1 MKLKNGGMLLLT
13 AFIWGTAFVAQS
25 VGMDYLGP
33 FSFNGIR
40 CLIGAVALLP
50 CIWFLNRMNK
60 DTETDCS
67 EKEKSGKDLITGGVA
82 CGVLLFTAGSLQ
94 QAGIQY
100 TTAGKAGFITAFYI
114 VIVPLLG
121 IFLHK
126 KIKWK
131 VWMAVLLALVGL
143 YFLCITESFSIGKG
157 DILVFLCALVFSVH
171 ILVIDHF
178 SPKTDGVRMSCI
190 QFFVSGVI
198 CLVPTLLLEHPHLG
212 QLLAAWQPILYA
224 GVLSCGVAYTLQ
236 IIGQKGMNPTVASL
250 ILSLESV
257 MSVLAGILVL
267 REMPTAREVLG
278 CVLMFTAILLAQLP
292 TPGKKEPSS
301 PRSDG

>member
-67 EKEKSGKDLITGGVA
+67 EKEKSGKDLITGGIA

-114 VIVPLLG
+114 VIVPVLG

-178 SPKTDGVRMSCI
+178 SPKVDGVKMS
-190 QFFVSGVI
+190 
-198 CLVPTLLLEHPHLG
+198 
-212 QLLAAWQPILYA
+212 
-224 GVLSCGVAYTLQ
+224 
-236 IIGQKGMNPTVASL
+236 
-250 ILSLESV
+250 
-257 MSVLAGILVL
+257 
-267 REMPTAREVLG
+267 
-278 CVLMFTAILLAQLP
+278 
-292 TPGKKEPSS
+292 
-301 PRSDG
+301 

>member
-67 EKEKSGKDLITGGVA
+67 EKEKSGKDLITGGIA

-114 VIVPLLG
+114 VIVPVLG

-143 YFLCITESFSIGKG
+143 YFCVLRSLFLLEREIFWYFCVHLFFLCIF
-157 DILVFLCALVFSVH
+157 
-171 ILVIDHF
+171 
-178 SPKTDGVRMSCI
+178 
-190 QFFVSGVI
+190 
-198 CLVPTLLLEHPHLG
+198 
-212 QLLAAWQPILYA
+212 W
-224 GVLSCGVAYTLQ
+224 
-236 IIGQKGMNPTVASL
+236 
-250 ILSLESV
+250 
-257 MSVLAGILVL
+257 
-267 REMPTAREVLG
+267 
-278 CVLMFTAILLAQLP
+278 
-292 TPGKKEPSS
+292 
-301 PRSDG
+301 

>member
-25 VGMDYLGP
+25 VGMDHLGP

-60 DTETDCS
+60 DPETDGS

-82 CGVLLFTAGSLQ
+82 CGVLLFTASSLQ

-114 VIVPLLG
+114 VIVPVLG

-126 KIKWK
+126 KFNGRYGWRCYWHLSDYIFC
-131 VWMAVLLALVGL
+131 VLRSL
-143 YFLCITESFSIGKG
+143 F
-157 DILVFLCALVFSVH
+157 
-171 ILVIDHF
+171 
-178 SPKTDGVRMSCI
+178 
-190 QFFVSGVI
+190 
-198 CLVPTLLLEHPHLG
+198 LLEKEMFWYFCVHLFFPCIF
-212 QLLAAWQPILYA
+212 W
-224 GVLSCGVAYTLQ
+224 
-236 IIGQKGMNPTVASL
+236 
-250 ILSLESV
+250 
-257 MSVLAGILVL
+257 
-267 REMPTAREVLG
+267 
-278 CVLMFTAILLAQLP
+278 
-292 TPGKKEPSS
+292 
-301 PRSDG
+301 

>member
-67 EKEKSGKDLITGGVA
+67 EKEKSGKDLITGGIA

-114 VIVPLLG
+114 VIVPVLG

-126 KIKWK
+126 KSNGRYGWQCY
-131 VWMAVLLALVGL
+131 WHLSDCTFCVLRSLFLLEREIFWYFCVHL
-143 YFLCITESFSIGKG
+143 FFLCIF
-157 DILVFLCALVFSVH
+157 
-171 ILVIDHF
+171 
-178 SPKTDGVRMSCI
+178 
-190 QFFVSGVI
+190 
-198 CLVPTLLLEHPHLG
+198 
-212 QLLAAWQPILYA
+212 W
-224 GVLSCGVAYTLQ
+224 
-236 IIGQKGMNPTVASL
+236 
-250 ILSLESV
+250 
-257 MSVLAGILVL
+257 
-267 REMPTAREVLG
+267 
-278 CVLMFTAILLAQLP
+278 
-292 TPGKKEPSS
+292 
-301 PRSDG
+301 

>member
-25 VGMDYLGP
+25 VGMDHLGP

-60 DTETDCS
+60 DPETDGS

-82 CGVLLFTAGSLQ
+82 CGVLLFTASSLQ

-114 VIVPLLG
+114 VIVPVLG

-143 YFLCITESFSIGKG
+143 YFLCITESFSVGKG

-178 SPKTDGVRMSCI
+178 SPKVDGVKMSCI
-190 QFFVSGVI
+190 QFFVSG
-198 CLVPTLLLEHPHLG
+198 
-212 QLLAAWQPILYA
+212 
-224 GVLSCGVAYTLQ
+224 
-236 IIGQKGMNPTVASL
+236 
-250 ILSLESV
+250 ILSLPFMFVLETPRLVAVAAAWMPASVCRCIILRGCIYITDTWTEECESGG
-257 MSVLAGILVL
+257 SISDFKHGILLFSACGLDHTWRTFVIQ
-267 REMPTAREVLG
+267 RIVRMHTDVSGNYTGTASG
-278 CVLMFTAILLAQLP
+278 
-292 TPGKKEPSS
+292 
-301 PRSDG
+301 

>member
-67 EKEKSGKDLITGGVA
+67 EKEKSGKDLITGGIA

-114 VIVPLLG
+114 VIVPVLG

-126 KIKWK
+126 KIRWQCY
-131 VWMAVLLALVGL
+131 WHLSDCTFCVLRSLFLLEREIFWYFCVHL
-143 YFLCITESFSIGKG
+143 FFLCIF
-157 DILVFLCALVFSVH
+157 
-171 ILVIDHF
+171 
-178 SPKTDGVRMSCI
+178 
-190 QFFVSGVI
+190 
-198 CLVPTLLLEHPHLG
+198 
-212 QLLAAWQPILYA
+212 W
-224 GVLSCGVAYTLQ
+224 
-236 IIGQKGMNPTVASL
+236 
-250 ILSLESV
+250 
-257 MSVLAGILVL
+257 
-267 REMPTAREVLG
+267 
-278 CVLMFTAILLAQLP
+278 
-292 TPGKKEPSS
+292 
-301 PRSDG
+301 

>member
-67 EKEKSGKDLITGGVA
+67 EKEKSGKDLITGGIA

-114 VIVPLLG
+114 VIVPVLG

-178 SPKTDGVRMSCI
+178 SPKVDGVKMSCI
-190 QFFVSGVI
+190 QFFVSG
-198 CLVPTLLLEHPHLG
+198 
-212 QLLAAWQPILYA
+212 
-224 GVLSCGVAYTLQ
+224 
-236 IIGQKGMNPTVASL
+236 
-250 ILSLESV
+250 ILSLPFMFVLETPRLVAVAAAWIILWCCIYITDTWTEECESGG
-257 MSVLAGILVL
+257 SIADFKPGILFFGTCGLDHTWRTFVIQ
-267 REMPTAREVLG
+267 RIVRVYTDVSSNYTGTASG
-278 CVLMFTAILLAQLP
+278 
-292 TPGKKEPSS
+292 
-301 PRSDG
+301 

>member
-25 VGMDYLGP
+25 VGMDHLGP

-60 DTETDCS
+60 DPETDCS

-82 CGVLLFTAGSLQ
+82 CGVLLFTASSLQ

-114 VIVPLLG
+114 VIVPVLG

-126 KIKWK
+126 KFNGRYGWRCY
-131 VWMAVLLALVGL
+131 WHLSDCTFCVLRSLFLLEREIFWYFCVHL
-143 YFLCITESFSIGKG
+143 FFLCIF
-157 DILVFLCALVFSVH
+157 
-171 ILVIDHF
+171 
-178 SPKTDGVRMSCI
+178 
-190 QFFVSGVI
+190 
-198 CLVPTLLLEHPHLG
+198 
-212 QLLAAWQPILYA
+212 W
-224 GVLSCGVAYTLQ
+224 
-236 IIGQKGMNPTVASL
+236 
-250 ILSLESV
+250 
-257 MSVLAGILVL
+257 
-267 REMPTAREVLG
+267 
-278 CVLMFTAILLAQLP
+278 
-292 TPGKKEPSS
+292 
-301 PRSDG
+301 

>member
-67 EKEKSGKDLITGGVA
+67 EKEKSGKDLITGGIA

-114 VIVPLLG
+114 VIVPVLG
-121 IFLHK
+121 IFLG
-126 KIKWK
+126 IKNQMEGMDGSVTGTCRIVLFVYYGVFFYWK
-131 VWMAVLLALVGL
+131 GRYSGIFVCTCFFCA
-143 YFLCITESFSIGKG
+143 YSG
-157 DILVFLCALVFSVH
+157 D
-171 ILVIDHF
+171 
-178 SPKTDGVRMSCI
+178 
-190 QFFVSGVI
+190 
-198 CLVPTLLLEHPHLG
+198 
-212 QLLAAWQPILYA
+212 
-224 GVLSCGVAYTLQ
+224 
-236 IIGQKGMNPTVASL
+236 
-250 ILSLESV
+250 
-257 MSVLAGILVL
+257 
-267 REMPTAREVLG
+267 
-278 CVLMFTAILLAQLP
+278 
-292 TPGKKEPSS
+292 
-301 PRSDG
+301 

>member
-25 VGMDYLGP
+25 VGMDHLGP

-60 DTETDCS
+60 DPETDGS

-82 CGVLLFTAGSLQ
+82 CGVLLFTASSLQ

-114 VIVPLLG
+114 VIVPVLG

-126 KIKWK
+126 KIH
-131 VWMAVLLALVGL
+131 V
-143 YFLCITESFSIGKG
+143 
-157 DILVFLCALVFSVH
+157 CAWF
-171 ILVIDHF
+171 
-178 SPKTDGVRMSCI
+178 
-190 QFFVSGVI
+190 
-198 CLVPTLLLEHPHLG
+198 
-212 QLLAAWQPILYA
+212 
-224 GVLSCGVAYTLQ
+224 
-236 IIGQKGMNPTVASL
+236 
-250 ILSLESV
+250 
-257 MSVLAGILVL
+257 
-267 REMPTAREVLG
+267 
-278 CVLMFTAILLAQLP
+278 
-292 TPGKKEPSS
+292 
-301 PRSDG
+301 